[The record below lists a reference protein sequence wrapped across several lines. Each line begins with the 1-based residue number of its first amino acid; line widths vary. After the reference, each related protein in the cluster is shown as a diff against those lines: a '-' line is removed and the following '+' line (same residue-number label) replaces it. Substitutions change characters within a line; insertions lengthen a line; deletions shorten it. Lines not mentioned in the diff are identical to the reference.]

1 MKTKMEETTRT
12 SMGVLLSARL
22 KDRLMEVAQKEHRSL
37 SSQAE
42 VILRAGVEEW
52 EESAS
57 SGHKIAAS
65 KGKL

>member
-1 MKTKMEETTRT
+1 
-12 SMGVLLSARL
+12 
-22 KDRLMEVAQKEHRSL
+22 MEVAQKEHRSL

-57 SGHKIAAS
+57 SGRKIAAP